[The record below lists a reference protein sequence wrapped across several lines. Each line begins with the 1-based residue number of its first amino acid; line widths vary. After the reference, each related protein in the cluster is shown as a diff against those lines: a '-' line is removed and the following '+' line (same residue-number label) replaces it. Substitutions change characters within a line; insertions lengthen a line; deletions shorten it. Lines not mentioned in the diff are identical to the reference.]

1 MKKSMIKIGLI
12 VLGLEVLTRF
22 YGLFAHGVSSVMME
36 LMPITALIG
45 GLILVGLKAL
55 IKNKQETVKWLD
67 LCAITALALLIN
79 YQFMEGVLTIAGG
92 SSTIVNWLLWL
103 SEGFGLISLGILLW
117 ALLQKEPLKA

>member
-12 VLGLEVLTRF
+12 ALGLEVLTRF
-22 YGLFAHGVSSVMME
+22 YGLFAHGVSSIMME

-45 GLILVGLKAL
+45 GLILIGLKAL
-55 IKNKQETVKWLD
+55 IKDKQETVKWLD

-92 SSTIVNWLLWL
+92 SSTIGNWLLWL
-103 SEGFGLISLGILLW
+103 SVGFGMISLGILLW